1 MQRRRIRIIRRRPL
15 EPDTK
20 REPSPG
26 EDQEERDQRNQQT
39 YRRLQA
45 GFPIRRKAADETEE
59 D

>member
-1 MQRRRIRIIRRRPL
+1 MHRRRIRIIRRRPL
-15 EPDTK
+15 EPETN

-26 EDQEERDQRNQQT
+26 EDQEEIAQRDRQA

-45 GFPIRRKAADETEE
+45 GFRIRRKATDETEE